1 MLFCCV
7 RYLRQWAFEGNRCLA
22 VFPKVD
28 GLSGRGLRQP
38 TGLTPL
44 GCQGS
49 ACERLR
55 LTGSLRAP
63 PRELYSTALCVSRMG
78 YASQP
83 KLASSLP
90 NKRSSFYSADRL
102 GRWAPGGASI
112 NAAFRRRPPFGGW
125 RHQLRH
131 GVKRVTGFSVAQGLP
146 TNPVPL
152 PPQLRWWDYGYS
164 ALCHMTLQGSGE
176 LTSPSG
182 VASERNL

>member
-1 MLFCCV
+1 M
-7 RYLRQWAFEGNRCLA
+7 A

-28 GLSGRGLRQP
+28 AASPRGLRQP
-38 TGLTPL
+38 PGLTPL

-90 NKRSSFYSADRL
+90 NKRPSF
-102 GRWAPGGASI
+102 
-112 NAAFRRRPPFGGW
+112 
-125 RHQLRH
+125 
-131 GVKRVTGFSVAQGLP
+131 
-146 TNPVPL
+146 
-152 PPQLRWWDYGYS
+152 
-164 ALCHMTLQGSGE
+164 
-176 LTSPSG
+176 
-182 VASERNL
+182 

>member
-1 MLFCCV
+1 M
-7 RYLRQWAFEGNRCLA
+7 A

-28 GLSGRGLRQP
+28 SPLRARGLRQP
-38 TGLTPL
+38 PGLSPL

-90 NKRSSFYSADRL
+90 NKRPSFYSDDRL
-102 GRWAPGGASI
+102 GRWATCGANI
-112 NAAFRRRPPFGGW
+112 NAAFRRRPPLVAGATTFLLKGSMSLDSQSPTAPYESSSFATPQAGAQQPVLKLE
-125 RHQLRH
+125 QLMRYQAC
-131 GVKRVTGFSVAQGLP
+131 G
-146 TNPVPL
+146 
-152 PPQLRWWDYGYS
+152 
-164 ALCHMTLQGSGE
+164 ALLSTVHILHRMCKSGE
-176 LTSPSG
+176 VRRLACP
-182 VASERNL
+182 